1 MESYKN
7 HKWFEITDEA
17 KNQIEKLLAKN
28 PGKYAVSLA
37 VQGGGCAG
45 FKYQWG
51 FADTKESVGKIGT
64 QEDL

>member
-28 PGKYAVSLA
+28 PGKYAVLIRKA
-37 VQGGGCAG
+37 IN
-45 FKYQWG
+45 F
-51 FADTKESVGKIGT
+51 
-64 QEDL
+64 QERKFMVSDQEISQNA

>member
-37 VQGGGCAG
+37 VQGL
-45 FKYQWG
+45 
-51 FADTKESVGKIGT
+51 SLIHI
-64 QEDL
+64 